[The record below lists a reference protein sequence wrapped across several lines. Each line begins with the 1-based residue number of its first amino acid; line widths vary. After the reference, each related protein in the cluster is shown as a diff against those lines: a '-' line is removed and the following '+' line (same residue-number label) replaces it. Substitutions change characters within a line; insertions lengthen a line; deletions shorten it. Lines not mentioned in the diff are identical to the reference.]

1 MNNNRTAKI
10 ASIIEQRRPLKE
22 KIGVVK
28 ANINTLAS
36 NLRTLAECRDRLM
49 TQVDDQNVAVRL
61 KEINFLTL
69 QQQIAEELAALT
81 KLEARFSRDT
91 LNIGVV
97 GLMGQ
102 GKSTLLQSLSGLTDD
117 EIPARK
123 GGACTAVR
131 SIICHQEGQ
140 TYAEVTIHSEDSFLE
155 EVISPYYKELDL
167 GSTPTSLDAFA
178 RPLPPLPNGNAT
190 KNSMYDHLQ
199 RDYHQNLQQYRHF
212 LNSGLP
218 RKLSPIPKEEIPK
231 YVIQQR
237 DGLGDLISFNHLTV
251 RQVEIF
257 CPFKNSEVGKIALVD
272 VPGLGDTRLG
282 DENLMLKT
290 LGEEVDLVI
299 FVRRP
304 DALRYGWEKKDTD
317 LYKAAAEALPDLASR
332 SFMVLNLVTGD
343 DNSVGCKH
351 HQDTIRDK
359 HINVVQSTIAN
370 CSKPESAN
378 EVLDLVLN
386 YLVDN
391 ITYLDQKSSSLC
403 QDRITAIQN
412 QVNLELAKA
421 YEALGQST
429 KSESDSPIFVPLFN
443 QLWKKLTNDLEEL
456 LKELRKN
463 RDEVDIDFKAQVD
476 AAIQACRDDT
486 GIPSIEQIE
495 ERNNIEGGYPIAYG
509 KYLNEIRAHL
519 SEKFLSLDEGLKRSL
534 NRVKSQ
540 VAEVLISQVGLG
552 NLTEARGVAFINA
565 ITTQLP
571 EELIPGQKS
580 KIKFGFK
587 LLAEFE
593 LSYRGLVQHRIRQ
606 HLDGLTPNEP
616 VTKRLSKSPNAQQVL
631 SCLKTAHAEAVYKC
645 GNALEELL
653 CEPSQAAFAIVEEFL
668 DRILRAADVK
678 DEWQIFLDD
687 VKVEVWSKEFLPLRQ
702 LYQLRRE
709 WLNSVEQV
717 ESANQ
722 LDCLRFLN

>member
-1 MNNNRTAKI
+1 M
-10 ASIIEQRRPLKE
+10 
-22 KIGVVK
+22 
-28 ANINTLAS
+28 
-36 NLRTLAECRDRLM
+36 
-49 TQVDDQNVAVRL
+49 
-61 KEINFLTL
+61 
-69 QQQIAEELAALT
+69 
-81 KLEARFSRDT
+81 
-91 LNIGVV
+91 
-97 GLMGQ
+97 
-102 GKSTLLQSLSGLTDD
+102 
-117 EIPARK
+117 
-123 GGACTAVR
+123 
-131 SIICHQEGQ
+131 
-140 TYAEVTIHSEDSFLE
+140 
-155 EVISPYYKELDL
+155 
-167 GSTPTSLDAFA
+167 
-178 RPLPPLPNGNAT
+178 
-190 KNSMYDHLQ
+190 
-199 RDYHQNLQQYRHF
+199 
-212 LNSGLP
+212 
-218 RKLSPIPKEEIPK
+218 
-231 YVIQQR
+231 
-237 DGLGDLISFNHLTV
+237 
-251 RQVEIF
+251 
-257 CPFKNSEVGKIALVD
+257 
-272 VPGLGDTRLG
+272 
-282 DENLMLKT
+282 
-290 LGEEVDLVI
+290 
-299 FVRRP
+299 
-304 DALRYGWEKKDTD
+304 
-317 LYKAAAEALPDLASR
+317 
-332 SFMVLNLVTGD
+332 
-343 DNSVGCKH
+343 
-351 HQDTIRDK
+351 
-359 HINVVQSTIAN
+359 
-370 CSKPESAN
+370 
-378 EVLDLVLN
+378 
-386 YLVDN
+386 
-391 ITYLDQKSSSLC
+391 
-403 QDRITAIQN
+403 
-412 QVNLELAKA
+412 
-421 YEALGQST
+421 
-429 KSESDSPIFVPLFN
+429 FN

-552 NLTEARGVAFINA
+552 NLTEARGAEFINA
-565 ITTQLP
+565 IAIQLP